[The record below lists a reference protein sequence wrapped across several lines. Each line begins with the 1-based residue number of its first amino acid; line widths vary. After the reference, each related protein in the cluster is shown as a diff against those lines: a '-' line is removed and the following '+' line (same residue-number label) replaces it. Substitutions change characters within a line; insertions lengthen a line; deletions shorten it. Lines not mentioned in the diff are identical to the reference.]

1 MCISIKKDKIKLLF
15 QVKRKKNVIDNRKFW
30 KTLKSML
37 SNKFV
42 NSAKI
47 TLVDNEKIITNDKEI
62 VKVLKDFFSNI
73 TKNLNI
79 PHKSHTYSVIEILR
93 DPTLKAILKYCKH
106 PCFLAISRKTK
117 SGPVFSFNCITKE
130 DVMKGIK
137 KLRRLKS
144 ITRR

>member
-1 MCISIKKDKIKLLF
+1 
-15 QVKRKKNVIDNRKFW
+15 
-30 KTLKSML
+30 ML

-73 TKNLNI
+73 IKNLNI

-117 SGPVFSFNCITKE
+117 SGPVFSFNCIT
-130 DVMKGIK
+130 GL
-137 KLRRLKS
+137 LRD
-144 ITRR
+144 